1 MQPLCIISI
10 GQQRQQTAQ
19 SKTKGGGKGNYNKE
33 KKQAGKRYAQRKSLV
48 YLWCVCVSRREQREA
63 AAALRSSAEPSV
75 PPGHPPLSS
84 TASQPL
90 LCPDGKKMCR
100 RQAVTNERM
109 EANGTQTDRQTHRQT
124 DTHTQTLSHA
134 TLQRHCPATLFSVA
148 GTLVSSNISATSRS
162 CSCPTCINYSR

>member
-1 MQPLCIISI
+1 MRLQEAFAWHVCCFSFFF
-10 GQQRQQTAQ
+10 QSMKKQKTAVRCAASLHHQ
-19 SKTKGGGKGNYNKE
+19 YWPTEAADSTKQNKGGGEGNYNKG

-100 RQAVTNERM
+100 RQARV
-109 EANGTQTDRQTHRQT
+109 
-124 DTHTQTLSHA
+124 LS
-134 TLQRHCPATLFSVA
+134 
-148 GTLVSSNISATSRS
+148 GDK
-162 CSCPTCINYSR
+162 